1 MNLGERSVKI
11 LKIFLAQIAKSSCLY
26 HTDIGGH
33 IIPIMAIWI
42 CRSNKVEAASLSQLQ
57 DS

>member
-11 LKIFLAQIAKSSCLY
+11 LKIFIAQIAKSSWLY

-33 IIPIMAIWI
+33 IIPH
-42 CRSNKVEAASLSQLQ
+42 SGHLDLQ
-57 DS
+57 EQQGRGS